1 MACPKVLYI
10 VYWGACEP
18 LGQSLVLP
26 AVNRLA
32 ALGVDLTLIT
42 FEKPSDLRKKDQITR
57 LREAFRVR
65 GVNWI
70 PLVYHK
76 RPKIPATLFDIVHG
90 SVRAIMLRV
99 GTRFDV
105 VHARTFIGGLIGLLV
120 APMLQ
125 SKLVYHNEGF
135 YPDEQVDAGVWT
147 RDSLPHRVAKTLERR
162 LYAHSDAIIALS
174 HRAKKEIEGLPPVV
188 EQRTPVI
195 VVPSCVDLDRF
206 NVDAVKKR
214 DTDGC
219 LRFVYAGSVGGRY
232 RLDQIARFVAFA
244 SKDQQVHLQ
253 VLSHTSPD
261 LVRSVMTSSG
271 LNEGQWSVAT
281 VPHSSIPAELSKQT
295 VGMHF
300 LAQGLSD
307 SGGSPTKIGEYWAMG
322 LPVVLTPNVSDCEDI
337 IHRERVGVIL
347 NGCDDNAYARALG
360 ELRVLLADDDL
371 ANRCRQAAQ
380 SHYGLEA
387 ACKEQVSLYH
397 CLADQERTRERS
409 AQETRTENNQVV

>member
-1 MACPKVLYI
+1 MAGPKVLYI
-10 VYWGACEP
+10 VYWGASEP

-42 FEKPSDLRKKDQITR
+42 FEKPADSRQTEQIAR

-70 PLVYHK
+70 PLIYHK

-90 SVRAIMLRV
+90 CARAILSRV
-99 GTRFDV
+99 GNRFDV

-120 APMLQ
+120 APVLQ

-135 YPDEQVDAGVWT
+135 YPDEQVDAGLWS
-147 RDSLPHRVAKTLERR
+147 RDSLPHRLAKALERR

-174 HRAKKEIEGLPPVV
+174 NRAKQQIEALPAVV

-206 NVDAVKKR
+206 SADPPKKGH
-214 DTDGC
+214 TDGC

-232 RLDQIARFVAFA
+232 RLDQIARFVQVA
-244 SKDQQVHLQ
+244 SKDHPVHLQ

-261 LVRSVMTSSG
+261 LVRSVLNSSG
-271 LNEGQWSVAT
+271 LRDGEWSVAN

-307 SGGSPTKIGEYWAMG
+307 YGGSPTKIGEYWAMG
-322 LPVVLTPNVSDCEDI
+322 LPVVLTSNISDCEDI
-337 IHRERVGVIL
+337 VYRERVGVIL
-347 NGCDDNAYARALG
+347 NGCDDYAYSRALA

-371 ANRCRQAAQ
+371 ADRCRQAAE

-387 ACKEQVSLYH
+387 ACEEQASLYH
-397 CLADQERTRERS
+397 RLSDQKRTNEGS
-409 AQETRTENNQVV
+409 SQETTTENNQVI